1 MLTDKRNKNSLYSM
15 TLEDLYDGIF
25 FSLKGGN
32 NSLFQNVTNETAD
45 TIIQYSIFKRLLYL
59 YSLIFIDL
67 AVLFLILLFLVI
79 LKNKNWTARCLLNF
93 VRKSTQEYP
102 INMKDKGVLVCNK
115 EEITNVAFVFQAII
129 GADLI

>member
-1 MLTDKRNKNSLYSM
+1 MNQQTHIKELQVTISITEETIENIMSALLEDEKWSIHQDDDQSNWSNKPLGIYQDEWATNLLLHGEMLMLTDKRNKNSLYSM

-59 YSLIFIDL
+59 S
-67 AVLFLILLFLVI
+67 
-79 LKNKNWTARCLLNF
+79 
-93 VRKSTQEYP
+93 
-102 INMKDKGVLVCNK
+102 
-115 EEITNVAFVFQAII
+115 
-129 GADLI
+129 

>member
-1 MLTDKRNKNSLYSM
+1 MNQQTHIKELQVTISITEETIENIMSALLEDEKWSIHQDNDQSNWSNKPLGIYQDEWATNLLLHGETLMLTDKRNKNSLYSM

-59 YSLIFIDL
+59 S
-67 AVLFLILLFLVI
+67 
-79 LKNKNWTARCLLNF
+79 
-93 VRKSTQEYP
+93 
-102 INMKDKGVLVCNK
+102 
-115 EEITNVAFVFQAII
+115 
-129 GADLI
+129 

>member
-1 MLTDKRNKNSLYSM
+1 MNQQTHIKELQVTISITEETIENIMSALLEDEKWSIHQEDDQSIWSNKPLGIYQDEWATNLLLHGETLMLTDKRNKNSLYSM

-59 YSLIFIDL
+59 S
-67 AVLFLILLFLVI
+67 
-79 LKNKNWTARCLLNF
+79 
-93 VRKSTQEYP
+93 
-102 INMKDKGVLVCNK
+102 
-115 EEITNVAFVFQAII
+115 
-129 GADLI
+129 

>member
-1 MLTDKRNKNSLYSM
+1 MNQQTHIKELQVTISITEETIENIMSALLEDEKWSIHQENDQSNWSNKPLGIYQDEWATNLLLHGETLMLTDKRNKNSLYSM

-59 YSLIFIDL
+59 S
-67 AVLFLILLFLVI
+67 
-79 LKNKNWTARCLLNF
+79 
-93 VRKSTQEYP
+93 
-102 INMKDKGVLVCNK
+102 
-115 EEITNVAFVFQAII
+115 
-129 GADLI
+129 